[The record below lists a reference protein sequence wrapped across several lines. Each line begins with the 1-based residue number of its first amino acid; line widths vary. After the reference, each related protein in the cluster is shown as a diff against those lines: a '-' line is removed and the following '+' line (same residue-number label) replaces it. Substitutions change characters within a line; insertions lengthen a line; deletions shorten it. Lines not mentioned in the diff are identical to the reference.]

1 MSSIFDLL
9 RTASAR
15 RARGAVIL
23 SAVLALTLTACGQ
36 GALSSNQTPT
46 AGATKQKPTPTA
58 TPQPGTAFRY
68 AFARGDEIW
77 IAQPGKDPQQ
87 VSQLPSDGLNITD
100 LAWSHD
106 GKHLAFE
113 RSGAG
118 NPVDYVMDT
127 TTGSV
132 VALNV
137 PSTAASAT
145 FGWSSDNKTV
155 IVAKQLPGSITQIWQ
170 EDITNNTSNQATQI
184 SGVSQVEVRGQ
195 SVYYALLDS
204 TANQIMLHRYDL
216 NVKSEGTPVAITPV
230 GASTLN
236 VNWDVSPD
244 GSHVVMGFNLPTAD
258 ATWANGFWYI
268 STSDNTDRQQIFTE
282 LTLSSFTASDPITL
296 SFSPDGQTVVLDT
309 NKGAGPASEGVDA
322 SSFQQYTPHVG
333 ITSQTGISWAPNG
346 ASFALTS
353 GGTSAQATIF
363 MLGSSASGTTLV
375 SNASL
380 LQWAPQS

>member
-1 MSSIFDLL
+1 MSSISDLL
-9 RTASAR
+9 QTASAR

-23 SAVLALTLTACGQ
+23 SALLVLALAACGQ
-36 GALSSNQTPT
+36 GTTSANQTPT
-46 AGATKQKPTPTA
+46 AGATKQHPTPTA

-77 IAQPGKDPQQ
+77 IAQPGKAPQQ

-100 LAWSHD
+100 LAWSPD

-118 NPVDYVMDT
+118 NPVDYVMDAA
-127 TTGSV
+127 TG
-132 VALNV
+132 ALITLNV
-137 PSTAASAT
+137 PSTAQPAT

-155 IVAKQLPGSITQIWQ
+155 IVAKQLPGSVTQIWQ
-170 EDITNNTSNQATQI
+170 EDITSSTSSQVTQI
-184 SGVSQVEVRGQ
+184 SGVSQIEVRGQ

-204 TANQIMLHRYDL
+204 TSNQIMLHRYDL
-216 NVKSEGTPVAITPV
+216 NVHSEGTPLAITPA

-236 VNWDVSPD
+236 VNWDVAAD
-244 GSHVVMGFNLPTAD
+244 GSHVVMGFNLATAD

-268 STSDNTDRQQIFTE
+268 STTSNTDRQQIFTE
-282 LTLSSFTASDPITL
+282 LPMSGFTASDPITL

-309 NKGAGPASEGVDA
+309 NKGSGAASEGVDA

-333 ITSQTGISWAPNG
+333 ITSQADISWAPNG
-346 ASFALTS
+346 ASFALS
-353 GGTSAQATIF
+353 SDGTSTQATIF
-363 MLGSSASGTTLV
+363 VLGSSASGTTLV